1 MIRILIIDSVRLICE
16 VMAAALEDEDD
27 IEIAD
32 LATTVAEAEG
42 ALSTAED
49 DNAPIDLAL
58 ISTNLP
64 DGASLDLTGNIRR
77 DFPDTKVV
85 VLGLADTEAVIMTY
99 IEAGSSGYVL
109 RDASVDRLLLNIRAA
124 FNGEALV
131 SPQVAAALME
141 RVAVLTQQLTELGV
155 DPNGYEE
162 LTPREKE
169 VLDLI
174 SLGHSNQEIADT
186 LTVEI
191 GTIKN
196 HVHSILDKLNVSS
209 RKDAANYHI
218 LMEASN

>member
-1 MIRILIIDSVRLICE
+1 MIRILIVDSVRLICE

-32 LATTVAEAEG
+32 LATTTTEAET
-42 ALSTAED
+42 ALSSAHT
-49 DNAPIDLAL
+49 NNIPIDLAL

-64 DGASLDLTGNIRR
+64 EGGSLDLTGNIRR

-85 VLGLADTEAVIMTY
+85 VLGLADTEAVIMAY

-109 RDASVDRLLLNIRAA
+109 KDASVDRLLLNIRAA
-124 FNGEALV
+124 CNGEALV

-141 RVAVLTQQLTELGV
+141 RVAMLTQQLTELGV
-155 DPNGYEE
+155 DPSGYEE
-162 LTPREKE
+162 LTPRERE

-174 SLGHSNQEIADT
+174 AIGHSNQEIANT

-209 RKDAANYHI
+209 RKDAAHYHI
-218 LMEASN
+218 MMEATN

>member
-27 IEIAD
+27 IEIAG
-32 LATTVAEAEG
+32 LATTVADAET
-42 ALSTAED
+42 ALSNAE
-49 DNAPIDLAL
+49 IDLVL

-64 DGASLDLTGNIRR
+64 DGGSLELTENIRR

-85 VLGLADTEAVIMTY
+85 VLGLADTEVVIMTY
-99 IEAGSSGYVL
+99 IEAGASGYVL
-109 RDASVDRLLLNIRAA
+109 KDASVGRLLLNIRAA
-124 FNGEALV
+124 CDGEALV

-141 RVAVLTQQLTELGV
+141 RVALLTQQLTELGV
-155 DPNGYEE
+155 DPSGYEE

-174 SLGHSNQEIADT
+174 SVGQSNQEIAEA

-209 RKDAANYHI
+209 RKDAASYHI
-218 LMEASN
+218 LMEATG